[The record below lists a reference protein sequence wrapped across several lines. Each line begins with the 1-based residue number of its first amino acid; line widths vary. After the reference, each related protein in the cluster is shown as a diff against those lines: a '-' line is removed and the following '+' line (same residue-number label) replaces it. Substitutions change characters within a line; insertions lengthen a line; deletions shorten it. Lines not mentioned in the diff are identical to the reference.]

1 MAGDLRTLPQSIC
14 SVGMTV
20 DGREITKAH
29 IDDIVETYNFN
40 KYGARINLDHSAEFG
55 GWLAKNYYQIDINGG
70 MLGDVMEVYKAK
82 NDEGVLCLYAI
93 LSPNASF
100 VLLNQSGQA
109 VYYSVELDQDFQG
122 SGKTYLTG
130 LATTDYPACCYTT
143 RANFSSNKRQENTI
157 ENFKSTLDF
166 TEIYALTNSNK
177 PPEKP
182 HFSFKN
188 LFQKKDDEEM
198 NQAQFTQLQTALTEP
213 LAALATGFSTLTASM
228 QNIEKNFTAKPDEA
242 GGEDLSQAGDELEK
256 DLEKKTEF
264 SLADNDD
271 FNKVTKQV
279 GDMATQIE
287 NLSTQLSKAIGEP
300 AKETTDAD
308 DENLGDF
315 SKNEA
320 ML

>member
-55 GWLAKNYYQIDINGG
+55 GWLAKNYYQIDLNGG

-109 VYYSVELDQDFQG
+109 VYYSVEIDQDFQG

-143 RANFSSNKRQENTI
+143 RANFSSNKRQDNTI

-166 TEIYALTNSNK
+166 TDIYALTNK

-182 HFSFKN
+182 QFSFKSF
-188 LFQKKDDEEM
+188 FQKKDDEEM
-198 NQAQFTQLQTALTEP
+198 NPTQFTQLQTALTEP
-213 LAALATGFSTLTASM
+213 LTTLATGFSTLTASM
-228 QNIEKNFTAKPDEA
+228 QNIEKSFSKNPGEVDGNEA
-242 GGEDLSQAGDELEK
+242 IEEPEMKK
-256 DLEKKTEF
+256 DF
-264 SLADNDD
+264 SLADNTE

-287 NLSTQLSKAIGEP
+287 NLSAQLSKAIGEP
-300 AKETTDAD
+300 APGTTNAD
-308 DENLGDF
+308 DFNLGEN
-315 SKNEA
+315 SH
-320 ML
+320 LVGIL

>member
-29 IDDIVETYNFN
+29 IDEIVETYNFN

-55 GWLAKNYYQIDINGG
+55 GWLAKNYYQIDLSGG

-109 VYYSVELDQDFQG
+109 VYYSVEIDQDFQG

-143 RANFSSNKRQENTI
+143 RANFSSNKRQDNAI

-166 TEIYALTNSNK
+166 TDIYALTNSNK
-177 PPEKP
+177 PPEKQA
-182 HFSFKN
+182 FSFKN
-188 LFQKKDDEEM
+188 LFHKKDDEEM
-198 NQAQFTQLQTALTEP
+198 NQAQFTQLQTDLTEP
-213 LAALATGFSTLTASM
+213 LTLLATGFSALTASM
-228 QNIEKNFTAKPDEA
+228 QNIETKFSKQD
-242 GGEDLSQAGDELEK
+242 AGDDEQLSDKEK
-256 DLEKKTEF
+256 AKGGSAEF
-264 SLADNDD
+264 SLKDNED
-271 FNKVTKQV
+271 FTKVTGQV
-279 GDMATQIE
+279 NEMSEQITK
-287 NLSTQLSKAIGEP
+287 LSTQLTKALGDQAED
-300 AKETTDAD
+300 TTDAD
-308 DENLGDF
+308 DFNLGDND
-315 SKNEA
+315 KLNGI
-320 ML
+320 L

>member
-55 GWLAKNYYQIDINGG
+55 GWLAKNYYQIDLNGG
-70 MLGDVMEVYKAK
+70 MLGDVMEVYKDK

-109 VYYSVELDQDFQG
+109 VYYSVEIDQDFQG

-143 RANFSSNKRQENTI
+143 RANFSSNKRQEDTI
-157 ENFKSTLDF
+157 ENFKSTLDL
-166 TEIYALTNSNK
+166 TDIYALTNSIK
-177 PPEKP
+177 PPEKTQ
-182 HFSFKN
+182 FSFKN

-213 LAALATGFSTLTASM
+213 LTTLATGFSTLTTSM
-228 QNIEKNFTAKPDEA
+228 QNIEKNFAVKPGKVDE
-242 GGEDLSQAGDELEK
+242 SQKDEEK
-256 DLEKKTEF
+256 NTEF
-264 SLADNDD
+264 SLADNAD

-279 GDMATQIE
+279 GDMSTQIE
-287 NLSTQLSKAIGEP
+287 NLSAQLSKAIGEP
-300 AKETTDAD
+300 AKDTTNAD

>member
-29 IDDIVETYNFN
+29 IDDIVETYNFK

-55 GWLAKNYYQIDINGG
+55 GWLAKNYYQIDLNGG

-109 VYYSVELDQDFQG
+109 VYYSVEIDQDFQG

-157 ENFKSTLDF
+157 ENFKSTLDL
-166 TEIYALTNSNK
+166 TDIYALTNSNK
-177 PPEKP
+177 PPEKQT
-182 HFSFKN
+182 FSFKN

-198 NQAQFTQLQTALTEP
+198 NQTQFTQLQTALTEP
-213 LAALATGFSTLTASM
+213 LTTLATGFSALTASM
-228 QNIEKNFTAKPDEA
+228 QNIENNFTAKLGETA
-242 GGEDLSQAGDELEK
+242 GGDETEK
-256 DLEKKTEF
+256 VIENKTEF

-300 AKETTDAD
+300 AKDTTTAD
-308 DENLGDF
+308 EFNLGEN
-315 SKNEA
+315 SQ
-320 ML
+320 LVGIL

>member
-55 GWLAKNYYQIDINGG
+55 GWLAKNYYQIDLNGG

-109 VYYSVELDQDFQG
+109 VYYSVEIDQDFQG

-143 RANFSSNKRQENTI
+143 RANFSSNKRQANTI

-166 TEIYALTNSNK
+166 TDIYALINSNK

-182 HFSFKN
+182 QFSFKN

-213 LAALATGFSTLTASM
+213 LTALATGFSVLTTSM
-228 QNIEKNFTAKPDEA
+228 QNIEKNFAAKPDEA
-242 GGEDLSQAGDELEK
+242 GVGGDSEEDKEK
-256 DLEKKTEF
+256 NTEF
-264 SLADNDD
+264 SLADNAD

-287 NLSTQLSKAIGEP
+287 SLSTQLSKAIGEP
-300 AKETTDAD
+300 AKGTTDTD

-315 SKNEA
+315 SKKEP